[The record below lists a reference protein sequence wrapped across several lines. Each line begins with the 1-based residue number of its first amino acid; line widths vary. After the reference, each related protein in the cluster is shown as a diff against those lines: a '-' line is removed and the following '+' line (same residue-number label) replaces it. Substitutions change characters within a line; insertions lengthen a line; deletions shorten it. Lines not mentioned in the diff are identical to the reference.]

1 MTYKTFCSKPE
12 EVYPSWMV
20 SRETKIDQSV
30 LITGQQEITEITDK
44 TYQTSVSIDKPD
56 AQENQKPKDQ
66 PLTVRDTKTTVMS
79 KRIGPKPF
87 DKTYQVSVLAQQG
100 DTERQQGEDEYPP
113 WVKDTKVEKM
123 ITVSG
128 ERQGPKPFDKTYEA
142 SIMVSKHPDET
153 DSRPDDKYPPWVK
166 DTRIEKTTMITDE
179 RKRPKPFDKT
189 YQTSV
194 TMATKKPTESKKKS
208 GVVYPPWMKDTQ
220 VDQTT
225 TVTAEEWRK
234 PQPDDQMY
242 QTSVVIPKK
251 PDGAKR
257 QPGVTYPPWMKDTQV
272 DQTTTVTSEE
282 WRKPQPDDQMYQTSV
297 AIPKKP
303 DGAKRQPGVPYPA
316 WMKDTQ
322 VDQTTAEEWRKPQL
336 DDQMYQTSVAIPK
349 KPDRAKRQPGV
360 PYPPWMKD
368 TQVDQTTTVT
378 AEEWRKPQPDDQMYQ
393 TSVAIPKKPDG
404 AKRQPG
410 VPYPAWMK
418 DTQVDQTTA
427 EEWRKPQLD
436 DQMYQTSVAIPKK
449 PDRAKRQPGV
459 PYPPWM
465 KDTQVDQ
472 TTTVTAE
479 EWRKPQPDDQM
490 YQTSVTIPGK
500 LDEAKK
506 QPRLTFPPWVKDT
519 VKDERQA
526 PTDEKFRTSAVVKKK
541 LEVEKKPK
549 VQLPP
554 WIKDTEKATSVT
566 AEKKVWK
573 PIDKK
578 FQTSVTTTVQLP
590 KEQEKPED
598 VCPPWAVTDTQIDK
612 RMTITAMGKSM
623 KPEDEKFESSVTIT
637 GKEKY
642 PRDETKIVTTEMK
655 VSTFPGP
662 LQKGVVL
669 AEKKFPKKVPIVP
682 TKPKPTKITETET
695 KVVSPDKTVGIGIHQ
710 TDTTT
715 NTVME
720 KFPLVPA
727 KLVIEVEDLK
737 LKIPEKEQYQVICP
751 YPHEDFM
758 MLEAVFASPWKP
770 STDSV
775 WEAVIALEQQPMR
788 LETSGLF

>member
-12 EVYPSWMV
+12 EAYPIWMV

-30 LITGQQEITEITDK
+30 LITGQQKTPEITDT

-56 AQENQKPKDQ
+56 DQDKQKPKDQ

-100 DTERQQGEDEYPP
+100 DTERQQEEDEYPP
-113 WVKDTKVEKM
+113 WVRDTKVETM

-189 YQTSV
+189 YQTSI
-194 TMATKKPTESKKKS
+194 TMATKKPTESKKKH

-220 VDQTT
+220 VDQM
-225 TVTAEEWRK
+225 TAEEWRK
-234 PQPDDQMY
+234 PQ
-242 QTSVVIPKK
+242 S
-251 PDGAKR
+251 
-257 QPGVTYPPWMKDTQV
+257 
-272 DQTTTVTSEE
+272 
-282 WRKPQPDDQMYQTSV
+282 
-297 AIPKKP
+297 
-303 DGAKRQPGVPYPA
+303 
-316 WMKDTQ
+316 
-322 VDQTTAEEWRKPQL
+322 
-336 DDQMYQTSVAIPK
+336 
-349 KPDRAKRQPGV
+349 
-360 PYPPWMKD
+360 
-368 TQVDQTTTVT
+368 
-378 AEEWRKPQPDDQMYQ
+378 
-393 TSVAIPKKPDG
+393 
-404 AKRQPG
+404 
-410 VPYPAWMK
+410 
-418 DTQVDQTTA
+418 
-427 EEWRKPQLD
+427 
-436 DQMYQTSVAIPKK
+436 
-449 PDRAKRQPGV
+449 
-459 PYPPWM
+459 
-465 KDTQVDQ
+465 
-472 TTTVTAE
+472 
-479 EWRKPQPDDQM
+479 DDQM

-506 QPRLTFPPWVKDT
+506 QPKLTFPPWVKDT

-526 PTDEKFRTSAVVKKK
+526 PMDEKFRTSAVVKKK
-541 LEVEKKPK
+541 PEVKKKPK

-554 WIKDTEKATSVT
+554 WIKDTEKTTSVT

-578 FQTSVTTTVQLP
+578 FQTSVTTTFPLP

-598 VCPPWAVTDTQIDK
+598 VCPPWVVTDTQIDK

-623 KPEDEKFESSVTIT
+623 KPEDQKFESSVTIT

-642 PRDETKIVTTEMK
+642 PQDETKIVTTEMK

-669 AEKKFPKKVPIVP
+669 AEKKFPKKATIVP
-682 TKPKPTKITETET
+682 TKPKPTKTTETET
-695 KVVSPDKTVGIGIHQ
+695 RVVSPDRTVGIGIHQ

-715 NTVME
+715 KTVVE
-720 KFPLVPA
+720 KFPLVPT

-737 LKIPEKEQYQVICP
+737 LKVLEKQQYQVICP

>member
-12 EVYPSWMV
+12 EAYPIWMV

-30 LITGQQEITEITDK
+30 LITGQQKTPEITDK

-56 AQENQKPKDQ
+56 DQDKQKPKDQ

-100 DTERQQGEDEYPP
+100 DTERQQEEDEYPP
-113 WVKDTKVEKM
+113 WVRDTKVEKM

-142 SIMVSKHPDET
+142 SIMVSKHPEET

-189 YQTSV
+189 YQTSI
-194 TMATKKPTESKKKS
+194 TMATKKPTESKKKH
-208 GVVYPPWMKDTQ
+208 GVVYPPWMKDTQVDQTTAEEWRKPQSDDQMYQTSVAIPKKPDGAKSQPGVTYPPWMKDTQ

-234 PQPDDQMY
+234 PQSNDQMY
-242 QTSVVIPKK
+242 QTSVTIPKK
-251 PDGAKR
+251 PDGAKS
-257 QPGVTYPPWMKDTQV
+257 QPGVT
-272 DQTTTVTSEE
+272 
-282 WRKPQPDDQMYQTSV
+282 
-297 AIPKKP
+297 
-303 DGAKRQPGVPYPA
+303 
-316 WMKDTQ
+316 
-322 VDQTTAEEWRKPQL
+322 
-336 DDQMYQTSVAIPK
+336 
-349 KPDRAKRQPGV
+349 
-360 PYPPWMKD
+360 YPPWMKD

-378 AEEWRKPQPDDQMYQ
+378 AEEWRKPQ
-393 TSVAIPKKPDG
+393 S
-404 AKRQPG
+404 
-410 VPYPAWMK
+410 
-418 DTQVDQTTA
+418 
-427 EEWRKPQLD
+427 
-436 DQMYQTSVAIPKK
+436 
-449 PDRAKRQPGV
+449 
-459 PYPPWM
+459 
-465 KDTQVDQ
+465 
-472 TTTVTAE
+472 
-479 EWRKPQPDDQM
+479 DDQM

-506 QPRLTFPPWVKDT
+506 QPKLTFPPWVKDT

-526 PTDEKFRTSAVVKKK
+526 PMDEKFRTSAVVKKK
-541 LEVEKKPK
+541 PEVKKKPK

-554 WIKDTEKATSVT
+554 WIKDTEKTTSVT

-578 FQTSVTTTVQLP
+578 FQTSVTTTVPLP

-598 VCPPWAVTDTQIDK
+598 VCPPWVVTDTQIDK

-623 KPEDEKFESSVTIT
+623 KPEDQKFESSVTIT

-642 PRDETKIVTTEMK
+642 PQDETKIVTTEMK

-669 AEKKFPKKVPIVP
+669 AEKKFPKKAAIVP
-682 TKPKPTKITETET
+682 TKPKPTKTTETET
-695 KVVSPDKTVGIGIHQ
+695 RVVSPDRTVGIGIHQ

-715 NTVME
+715 KTVME
-720 KFPLVPA
+720 KFPLVPT

-737 LKIPEKEQYQVICP
+737 LKVLEKQQYQVICP

>member
-12 EVYPSWMV
+12 EAYPIWML

-30 LITGQQEITEITDK
+30 LITGQQKTPEITDK

-56 AQENQKPKDQ
+56 DQDKQKPKDQ

-100 DTERQQGEDEYPP
+100 DTERQHEEDEYPP
-113 WVKDTKVEKM
+113 WVRDTKVEKM

-189 YQTSV
+189 YQTSI
-194 TMATKKPTESKKKS
+194 TMATKKPTESKKKH
-208 GVVYPPWMKDTQ
+208 GVVYPPWMKDTQVDQTTAEEWRKPQSDDQMYQTSVAIPKKPDGAKSQPGVTYPPWMKDTQ

-234 PQPDDQMY
+234 PQSDDQ
-242 QTSVVIPKK
+242 
-251 PDGAKR
+251 
-257 QPGVTYPPWMKDTQV
+257 
-272 DQTTTVTSEE
+272 
-282 WRKPQPDDQMYQTSV
+282 
-297 AIPKKP
+297 
-303 DGAKRQPGVPYPA
+303 
-316 WMKDTQ
+316 
-322 VDQTTAEEWRKPQL
+322 L
-336 DDQMYQTSVAIPK
+336 
-349 KPDRAKRQPGV
+349 
-360 PYPPWMKD
+360 
-368 TQVDQTTTVT
+368 
-378 AEEWRKPQPDDQMYQ
+378 
-393 TSVAIPKKPDG
+393 
-404 AKRQPG
+404 
-410 VPYPAWMK
+410 
-418 DTQVDQTTA
+418 
-427 EEWRKPQLD
+427 
-436 DQMYQTSVAIPKK
+436 
-449 PDRAKRQPGV
+449 
-459 PYPPWM
+459 
-465 KDTQVDQ
+465 
-472 TTTVTAE
+472 
-479 EWRKPQPDDQM
+479 

-506 QPRLTFPPWVKDT
+506 QPKLTFPPWVKDT

-526 PTDEKFRTSAVVKKK
+526 PMDEKFPTSAVVKKK
-541 LEVEKKPK
+541 PEVKKKPK

-554 WIKDTEKATSVT
+554 WIKDTEKTTSVT

-578 FQTSVTTTVQLP
+578 FQTSVTTTVPLP

-598 VCPPWAVTDTQIDK
+598 VCPPWVVTDTQIDK

-623 KPEDEKFESSVTIT
+623 KPEDQKFESSVTIT

-642 PRDETKIVTTEMK
+642 PQDETKIVITEMK
-655 VSTFPGP
+655 VSSFPGP

-669 AEKKFPKKVPIVP
+669 AEKKFPKKAAIVP
-682 TKPKPTKITETET
+682 TKPKPTKTTETET
-695 KVVSPDKTVGIGIHQ
+695 RVVSPDRTVGIGIHQ
-710 TDTTT
+710 TDTTAK
-715 NTVME
+715 TVME
-720 KFPLVPA
+720 KFPLVPT

-737 LKIPEKEQYQVICP
+737 LKVLEKQQYQVICP

>member
-12 EVYPSWMV
+12 EAYPIWML

-30 LITGQQEITEITDK
+30 LITGQQKTPEITDK

-56 AQENQKPKDQ
+56 DQDKQKPKDQ

-100 DTERQQGEDEYPP
+100 DTERQHEEDEYPP
-113 WVKDTKVEKM
+113 WVRDTKVEKM

-194 TMATKKPTESKKKS
+194 TMATKKPTESKKKH
-208 GVVYPPWMKDTQ
+208 GVVYPPWMKDTQVDQTTAEEWRKPQSDDQMYQTSVAIPKKPDGAKSQPGVTYPPWMKDTQ

-234 PQPDDQMY
+234 PQSDDQ
-242 QTSVVIPKK
+242 
-251 PDGAKR
+251 
-257 QPGVTYPPWMKDTQV
+257 
-272 DQTTTVTSEE
+272 
-282 WRKPQPDDQMYQTSV
+282 
-297 AIPKKP
+297 
-303 DGAKRQPGVPYPA
+303 
-316 WMKDTQ
+316 
-322 VDQTTAEEWRKPQL
+322 L
-336 DDQMYQTSVAIPK
+336 
-349 KPDRAKRQPGV
+349 
-360 PYPPWMKD
+360 
-368 TQVDQTTTVT
+368 
-378 AEEWRKPQPDDQMYQ
+378 
-393 TSVAIPKKPDG
+393 
-404 AKRQPG
+404 
-410 VPYPAWMK
+410 
-418 DTQVDQTTA
+418 
-427 EEWRKPQLD
+427 
-436 DQMYQTSVAIPKK
+436 
-449 PDRAKRQPGV
+449 
-459 PYPPWM
+459 
-465 KDTQVDQ
+465 
-472 TTTVTAE
+472 
-479 EWRKPQPDDQM
+479 

-506 QPRLTFPPWVKDT
+506 QPKLTFPPWVKDT

-526 PTDEKFRTSAVVKKK
+526 PMDEKFPTSAVVKKK
-541 LEVEKKPK
+541 PEVKKKPK

-554 WIKDTEKATSVT
+554 WIKDTEKTTSVT

-578 FQTSVTTTVQLP
+578 FQTSVTTTVPLP

-598 VCPPWAVTDTQIDK
+598 VCPPWVVTDTQIDK

-623 KPEDEKFESSVTIT
+623 KPEDQKFESSVTIT

-642 PRDETKIVTTEMK
+642 PQDETKIVITEMK
-655 VSTFPGP
+655 VSSFPGP

-669 AEKKFPKKVPIVP
+669 AEKKFPKKAAIVP
-682 TKPKPTKITETET
+682 TKPKPTKTTETET
-695 KVVSPDKTVGIGIHQ
+695 RVVSPDRTVGIGIHQ
-710 TDTTT
+710 TDTTAK
-715 NTVME
+715 TVME
-720 KFPLVPA
+720 KFPLVPT

-737 LKIPEKEQYQVICP
+737 LKVLEKQQYQVICP